1 MRKQEFR
8 NLLKKNTNKQDLQK
22 VLYKHI
28 NDEIYL
34 NKKQLDEILKKRGDY
49 NARDY
54 KRNNTTR
61 IRTNEK

>member
-8 NLLKKNTNKQDLQK
+8 NLLKKNKNKQDLQK

-34 NKKQLDEILKKRGDY
+34 TSKQLDEIIKKRGDY
-49 NARDY
+49 NGRDF
-54 KRNNTTR
+54 KRNNDSR
-61 IRTNEK
+61 V